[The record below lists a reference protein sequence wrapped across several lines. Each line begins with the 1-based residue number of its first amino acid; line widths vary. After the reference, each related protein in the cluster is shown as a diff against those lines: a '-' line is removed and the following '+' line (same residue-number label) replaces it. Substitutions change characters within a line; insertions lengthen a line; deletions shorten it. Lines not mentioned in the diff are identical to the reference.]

1 MPDPIK
7 TFEAKAPWLMDKL
20 MAEFPWDV
28 LDAAACAGNGGAE
41 SGGFTAFQEKN
52 PTVKGSLGGW
62 GWFQW
67 TGPRRRAFM
76 AYCKSNGFDPKGDDA
91 QWLFLRLELKGP
103 ESKTIAAVRAAPTL
117 EKKVVAFELNFE
129 RAHPKYKHYPSRI
142 RWAERALAAY
152 KARGPKPVPKPGPE
166 PIEPPPVS
174 VEPRA
179 KPTIQLVMGAVVAIV
194 IAIAGMLSQCS
205 GG

>member
-7 TFEAKAPWLMDKL
+7 TFEAKAPWLMAKL

-28 LDAAACAGNGGAE
+28 LDAAACVGNGGAE

-52 PTVKGSLGGW
+52 PTVKGSAGGW

-76 AYCKSNGFDPKGDDA
+76 AYCKQHGLDPKSDEA
-91 QWLFLRLELKGP
+91 QWQFLRLELKGP
-103 ESKTIAAVRAAPTL
+103 ESKTIAAVKAAPTL
-117 EKKVVAFELNFE
+117 EKKVIAFELNFE
-129 RAHPKYKHYPSRI
+129 RAGIKHYPSRI

-152 KARGPKPVPKPGPE
+152 KARGPVPKPQPE
-166 PIEPPPVS
+166 PDRPPPVP
-174 VEPRA
+174 VAPRG
-179 KPTIQLVMGAVVAIV
+179 LLRAI
-194 IAIAGMLSQCS
+194 IDLILAIFGRK
-205 GG
+205 GK